1 MRMLYPLQHDDGA
14 AVCISGFKDTVFET
28 QEKKHEDLKQSLELQ
43 VRESPWSGWQ
53 GAASPPISIGHHLVS
68 TTRRN
73 QPHLLQSIRLHFE
86 VTVVGDH
93 AALPS

>member
-1 MRMLYPLQHDDGA
+1 MRMSYHLQYDDGA

-53 GAASPPISIGHHLVS
+53 GAASPPISIGHHRGS
-68 TTRRN
+68 TTRHTR
-73 QPHLLQSIRLHFE
+73 PHLLQSTRLHYE
-86 VTVVGDH
+86 AMVVGDH
-93 AALPS
+93 TALP